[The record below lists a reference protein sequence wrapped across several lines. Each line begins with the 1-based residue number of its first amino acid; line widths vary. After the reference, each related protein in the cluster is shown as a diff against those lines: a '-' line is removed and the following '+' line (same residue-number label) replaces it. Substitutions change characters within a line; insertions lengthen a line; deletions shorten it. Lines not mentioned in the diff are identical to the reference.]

1 MKNKDLIIKIARR
14 LDKFSLDEII
24 TVSELQEQEVKD
36 ILSDLLKS
44 QVIIKNN
51 DTYFFNPKKIS
62 KTNNYTPPVISSL
75 NQSLL
80 RRKMD
85 MKNF

>member
-24 TVSELQEQEVKD
+24 TISEFQEQEVKD
-36 ILSDLLKS
+36 ILSDLLKT
-44 QVIIKNN
+44 QVIIKKM
-51 DTYFFNPKKIS
+51 PH
-62 KTNNYTPPVISSL
+62 
-75 NQSLL
+75 QSLL